1 MRDSIRKISYQWFLC
16 EPALFSLY
24 CSHRL
29 TENKEIECPVR
40 AGKGRI
46 EFNPILL
53 EKYNPEQQELLL
65 RAELIRIALQH
76 PYSRLP
82 QACSRTAISMAS
94 DMVMTSYYEEMKDLF
109 VTPNQYSLPEKMCY
123 EWYARRIV
131 ENENEDGGE
140 SKENKGGKGNSQNE
154 TGMSQADG
162 DGDGEG
168 DGKDEAQ
175 QMIGKVSDD
184 GVGDAESNGRGGL
197 ADRSELWEEDPWMQE
212 EMVNVIKQIKTWGS
226 LPGSL
231 VEQIIAASAP
241 KLDYRKVLSGFR
253 ASTLSS
259 ERNLTRMRPNRR
271 TEFDNLGSLY
281 KLKTRYLCAIDVSG
295 SIESSDLER
304 FFSTINRF
312 FKYGVDR
319 IDVITCDTQ
328 VTDVFEFK
336 KARHVITVCGGGG
349 TNFQP
354 VINYME
360 DHKEYDGLIFFT
372 DGAGPVPEIH
382 KRTIIPRI
390 LWFLKGEEEYNRN
403 TEWMKLMGRVCFFS
417 N

>member
-131 ENENEDGGE
+131 E
-140 SKENKGGKGNSQNE
+140 KEN
-154 TGMSQADG
+154 D
-162 DGDGEG
+162 DGDGE
-168 DGKDEAQ
+168 DESQ
-175 QMIGKVSDD
+175 QMKGTGEGNGAGD
-184 GVGDAESNGRGGL
+184 GVGKGIGNDGGGL

-271 TEFDNLGSLY
+271 TEFENLGSLY

-295 SIESSDLER
+295 SRESSDLER

-312 FKYGVDR
+312 LKYGVDR

-403 TEWMKLMGRVCFFS
+403 TEWMKSMGRVCFFS

>member
-131 ENENEDGGE
+131 E
-140 SKENKGGKGNSQNE
+140 KEN
-154 TGMSQADG
+154 D
-162 DGDGEG
+162 DGDGE
-168 DGKDEAQ
+168 DESQ
-175 QMIGKVSDD
+175 QMKGTGEGNGAGD
-184 GVGDAESNGRGGL
+184 GVGKGIGNDGGGL

-231 VEQIIAASAP
+231 VEQIIATSAP

-271 TEFDNLGSLY
+271 TEFENLGSLY

-312 FKYGVDR
+312 LKYGVDR

>member
-1 MRDSIRKISYQWFLC
+1 MRDSIKKISYQWFLC
-16 EPALFSLY
+16 EPALFSIY

-29 TENKEIECPVR
+29 TENREIECPVR

-46 EFNPILL
+46 EFNPILM

-109 VTPNQYSLPEKMCY
+109 VTPDLLLFPEKMCY
-123 EWYARRIV
+123 EWYARRIAEK
-131 ENENEDGGE
+131 ENDDGGE
-140 SKENKGGKGNSQNE
+140 SKDNKEGKDNGQNE
-154 TGMSQADG
+154 TGMSREDG
-162 DGDGEG
+162 NGRGESQQKK
-168 DGKDEAQ
+168 GKGAGNPAGNSTGNET
-175 QMIGKVSDD
+175 
-184 GVGDAESNGRGGL
+184 SNGGGL

-231 VEQIIAASAP
+231 VEQIIATSAP

-271 TEFDNLGSLY
+271 TEFENLGSLY

-312 FKYGVDR
+312 LKYGVDR

-403 TEWMKLMGRVCFFS
+403 TEWMKSMGRVCFFS

>member
-131 ENENEDGGE
+131 E
-140 SKENKGGKGNSQNE
+140 KEN
-154 TGMSQADG
+154 D
-162 DGDGEG
+162 DGDGE
-168 DGKDEAQ
+168 DESQ
-175 QMIGKVSDD
+175 QMKGTGEGN
-184 GVGDAESNGRGGL
+184 GVGKGIGNDGGGL

>member
-1 MRDSIRKISYQWFLC
+1 MRDSIKKISYQWFLC
-16 EPALFSLY
+16 EPALFSIY

-29 TENKEIECPVR
+29 TENRDIECPVR

-46 EFNPILL
+46 EFNPILM

-109 VTPNQYSLPEKMCY
+109 VTPDLLLFPEKMCY
-123 EWYARRIV
+123 EWYARRIAEK
-131 ENENEDGGE
+131 ENDDGGE
-140 SKENKGGKGNSQNE
+140 SKDNKEGKDNGQNE
-154 TGMSQADG
+154 TGMSREDG
-162 DGDGEG
+162 NGRGESQQKK
-168 DGKDEAQ
+168 GKGAGNPAGNSTGNET
-175 QMIGKVSDD
+175 
-184 GVGDAESNGRGGL
+184 SNGGGL

-231 VEQIIAASAP
+231 VEQIIATSAP

-271 TEFDNLGSLY
+271 TEFENLGSLY

-312 FKYGVDR
+312 LKYGVDR

-403 TEWMKLMGRVCFFS
+403 TEWMKSMGRVCFFS

>member
-1 MRDSIRKISYQWFLC
+1 MRDSIKKISYQWFLC
-16 EPALFSLY
+16 EPALFSIY

-29 TENKEIECPVR
+29 TENREIECPVR

-46 EFNPILL
+46 EYNPTLL
-53 EKYNPEQQELLL
+53 EKYNQEQQELLL

-76 PYSRLP
+76 PYARLP

-94 DMVMTSYYEEMKDLF
+94 DMVMTSYYEEMIDLF
-109 VTPNQYSLPEKMCY
+109 VTPDLLLFPEKMCY

-131 ENENEDGGE
+131 EKENDDGGE
-140 SKENKGGKGNSQNE
+140 SKDNKDGKDNGQNE
-154 TGMSQADG
+154 TGMSKEDG
-162 DGDGEG
+162 NGRGESQQKK
-168 DGKDEAQ
+168 GKGAGNPAGNSTGNET
-175 QMIGKVSDD
+175 
-184 GVGDAESNGRGGL
+184 SNGGGL

-212 EMVNVIKQIKTWGS
+212 ELINIIKQIKTWGS

-271 TEFDNLGSLY
+271 TEFENLGSLY
-281 KLKTRYLCAIDVSG
+281 KLKTRYLCAVDVSG

-328 VTDVFEFK
+328 VTDVIEFK
-336 KARHVITVCGGGG
+336 KARQLITVCGGGG

-382 KRTIIPRI
+382 KKTIIPRI
-390 LWFLKGEEEYNRN
+390 LWFLKGEEEYNQSE
-403 TEWMKLMGRVCFFS
+403 EWMKSMGRVCFFS